1 MYIFVG
7 EKNIKICQKPKMG
20 TKSTIKK
27 KNGMATMIC
36 TYASEISAR
45 LST

>member
-7 EKNIKICQKPKMG
+7 EKNIKICQRPKMG
-20 TKSTIKK
+20 TKSTIK

>member
-1 MYIFVG
+1 
-7 EKNIKICQKPKMG
+7 MG
-20 TKSTIKK
+20 TKSTIKKKKKK